1 MNKKTILLLA
11 LIMIFWFAIA
21 FISNIL
27 GPLIP
32 DIIDNFK
39 LKDLTMAGFLPTSL
53 FLAYALMSIPSGILI
68 EKYGEKAI
76 LLVGF
81 IIPCIGTTLFALIP
95 TYSTLLISCFIIGIG
110 MAMLQTVL
118 NPLQRAVGGD
128 ENYAFI
134 GQFTQ
139 FVYGGASFVGPLVYS
154 KLIME
159 LNPHNYIAGKSI
171 IIDGLHSLVP
181 PNMPWVSLYW
191 VFTFLLIIMIA
202 SVILTKFPRIE
213 QDKEEANKS
222 NNSGYAQLFKN
233 KYVWLFF
240 LGIFSTLCI
249 QQGVSIF
256 MSTFLKEYHGV
267 NPQIEGANAV
277 AYFWG
282 NMTIGSIL
290 GLFLVR
296 LFDSR
301 KILIGGGI
309 LATILLILAIT
320 GSKEVA
326 LIAFPAIGF
335 SISMMFSTIFSLAL
349 NSVTSHHGAFAG
361 ILCTGIFGGA
371 GGPLLVSLIANATNL
386 KVGMFVIIIM
396 TIFVTSI
403 GFWARPLVNNKTVKL
418 SELFKNKQVK

>member
-1 MNKKTILLLA
+1 
-11 LIMIFWFAIA
+11 MIFWFAIA

-76 LLVGF
+76 LLAGF
-81 IIPCIGTTLFALIP
+81 IIPCIGTTLFACIP
-95 TYSTLLISCFIIGIG
+95 TYSTLLVSCFIIGIG

-154 KLIME
+154 KLIKE
-159 LNPHNYIAGKSI
+159 LNPNSYVAGKNI
-171 IIDGLHSLVP
+171 IIDGLHALVP

-191 VFTFLLIIMIA
+191 VFSILLIAMIA
-202 SVILTKFPRIE
+202 SVIFTKFPSIDSQE
-213 QDKEEANKS
+213 GESE
-222 NNSGYAQLFKN
+222 NSGYAQLFKN
-233 KYVWLFF
+233 KFVWLFF
-240 LGIFSTLCI
+240 LGIFSALCI

-267 NPQIEGANAV
+267 NPQVEGANAV

-301 KILIGGGI
+301 KILIGGGV
-309 LATILLILAIT
+309 LATLLLIIGIT

-371 GGPLLVSLIANATNL
+371 AGPLLISLVANATNL

-403 GFWARPLVNNKTVKL
+403 GFWARPLVNNKTVKF
-418 SELFKNKQVK
+418 SELFKKQA